1 MNNTSRVIKDTI
13 SKCVKQYLDN
23 ILIALKNCLMYVKL
37 TKANP
42 VVTKV
47 ENIYKSSGNK
57 S

>member
-13 SKCVKQYLDN
+13 GKCVKQYLDD
-23 ILIALKNCLMYVKL
+23 ISIALKNCLMYVKL
-37 TKANP
+37 TKANS